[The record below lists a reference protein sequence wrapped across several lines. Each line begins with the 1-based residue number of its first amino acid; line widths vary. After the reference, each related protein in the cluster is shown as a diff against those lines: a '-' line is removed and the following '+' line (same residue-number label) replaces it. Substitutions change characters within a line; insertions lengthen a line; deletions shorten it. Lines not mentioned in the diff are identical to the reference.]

1 MADDCAF
8 CRNIGAGT
16 FDVIAAGERVL
27 VVADAQPINRGHL
40 LVLPIR
46 HAPDLVALTADEV
59 IEMALA
65 AQRADRAIRSTF
77 PSVDGTNLVMSNGD
91 AADQGVL
98 HAHLHVI
105 PRLEGDGYEFRED
118 VSRYPLPPLTADERD
133 ALRAAVSG

>member
-1 MADDCAF
+1 
-8 CRNIGAGT
+8 
-16 FDVIAAGERVL
+16 VL

-40 LVLPIR
+40 LVLPVR
-46 HAPDLVALTADEV
+46 HAPDLVALTAAEV

-118 VSRYPLPPLTADERD
+118 VSRYPLPPLTTDERD
-133 ALRAAVSG
+133 ALRTAVSG